1 MQNNGNFFLE
11 ARSAINITIGYG
23 IPVYGLFFGVTFMP
37 RIFNKKSLEQ
47 CLRSFPYYF
56 KLIVIDENTCDLQVC
71 VHFALAILFS
81 SFAFLT
87 ISSTYII
94 SVKHICGLYGIACHR
109 LRNAELVLD
118 NKSLDALKKS
128 SEDYDTTVIHS
139 LIKVIDVHKE
149 ALRGIQI
156 IEKHYSFGFFF
167 LEIGAFVVL
176 AILMFEINY
185 HKEHISELLRFL
197 PLLLLFTTYVFF
209 MNWCGEQ
216 VIQSCDDPRI
226 SVYNMD
232 WYRTSSRIRI
242 FVLMI
247 MQRTTKPVHLTAG
260 TVMLLSIKNFAT
272 ILKTA
277 SSFGM
282 LLLTTQKPGKNKD
295 ADYLGY

>member
-1 MQNNGNFFLE
+1 MKTH
-11 ARSAINITIGYG
+11 AI
-23 IPVYGLFFGVTFMP
+23 
-37 RIFNKKSLEQ
+37 
-47 CLRSFPYYF
+47 C
-56 KLIVIDENTCDLQVC
+56 
-71 VHFALAILFS
+71 
-81 SFAFLT
+81 
-87 ISSTYII
+87 